1 MATAH
6 RVRRNKAQAASVHCD
21 AWPTRHCCVPLCAG
35 HQSRV
40 LGFTT
45 VDSSTHTR
53 VSSSLPPRVALDG
66 VAAPCPAPWI
76 PPLRTGRVSSSR
88 SRRTATPYRR
98 PWSRH
103 SRRTATPYRRPWSRR
118 SRPRPTPAS
127 LPPPPPNAATRLLRR
142 ARARRPRAHAAP
154 ARVARRSGRL
164 PRRSRSSLPPRSPRR
179 ARLAAAWGPPA
190 RALASTSPHARSCN
204 RRTPCCSRDTRPL
217 LQETR
222 RPRPRSPIRHLH
234 IISSSSFIS
243 LITSPRPRRRLAQPS
258 VTSSAPC
265 APAGQCGQCLHL
277 ALRAHGRDCS
287 VRRALAR
294 ASASCPRH
302 RLLLFRIHGRAP
314 YCNSRS

>member
-1 MATAH
+1 MRAQATA
-6 RVRRNKAQAASVHCD
+6 R
-21 AWPTRHCCVPLCAG
+21 
-35 HQSRV
+35 
-40 LGFTT
+40 
-45 VDSSTHTR
+45 
-53 VSSSLPPRVALDG
+53 
-66 VAAPCPAPWI
+66 
-76 PPLRTGRVSSSR
+76 
-88 SRRTATPYRR
+88 
-98 PWSRH
+98 
-103 SRRTATPYRRPWSRR
+103 
-118 SRPRPTPAS
+118 PAS
-127 LPPPPPNAATRLLRR
+127 LLAPGTRPEPVLDVPAPRR
-142 ARARRPRAHAAP
+142 VQAPRSRGAP